1 MTLSTD
7 QIETYRKQ
15 GLLFPCRVL
24 SPVEAAECLRE
35 LETYE
40 SSSGGPIA
48 GKWRYKSHLVFPW
61 LNQLMR
67 HPTILDLARSLLGE
81 DLMVWTTHIYPKDA
95 GDGRFISWH
104 QDSAH
109 WGLDSN
115 RILSVWVAL
124 TDATRDN
131 GCMRMLPGSHHKG
144 EVIHQD
150 TWDPNNIL
158 TRGQTIEEPINED
171 EVIWVELKAGEA
183 SIHHVDLF
191 HASTA
196 NVSPERRVGVAI
208 RYITPQA
215 HQTRIDEDYATLVS
229 GEDRFGHFL
238 PEIVPNT
245 TMAPEAI
252 SFHQRIAELQ
262 GQIYLSNT
270 GRAGLTGLKE
280 TSDSNTPS

>member
-1 MTLSTD
+1 MTLSAA
-7 QIETYRKQ
+7 QIDRYRKH
-15 GLLFPCRVL
+15 GLLFPCPVL
-24 SPVEAAECLRE
+24 SPAEAAACLGE

-40 SSSGGPIA
+40 KSSGGPIE

-67 HPTILDLARSLLGE
+67 HPTILDLVSSLLGE
-81 DLMVWTTHIYPKDA
+81 NLMVWTTHIYPKEA

-115 RILSVWVAL
+115 QVLSIWVAL
-124 TDATRDN
+124 TDANREN

-144 EVIHQD
+144 EVQHQD

-158 TRGQTIEEPINED
+158 TRGQTIEESINED
-171 EVIWVELKAGEA
+171 KTVWVELEAGEV
-183 SIHHVDLF
+183 SIHHVDMF
-191 HASTA
+191 HASTT
-196 NVSPERRVGVAI
+196 NDSPNRRVGVAI

-215 HQTRIDEDYATLVS
+215 RQTRIDEDYATLVS
-229 GEDRFGHFL
+229 GEDRFGHFR
-238 PEIVPNT
+238 PEHVPAA
-245 TMAPEAI
+245 TMDPEAMA
-252 SFHQRIAELQ
+252 FHERIADLQ

-270 GRAGLTGLKE
+270 DRAGLGGLKE
-280 TSDSNTPS
+280 TSDRKSAG

>member
-40 SSSGGPIA
+40 SSSGEPIA

-95 GDGRFISWH
+95 GDGRFFSWH

-150 TWDPNNIL
+150 SWDPDNIL
-158 TRGQTIEEPINED
+158 TRGQTIKEPINED
-171 EVIWVELKAGEA
+171 EAVWVELKAGEA

-252 SFHQRIAELQ
+252 SFHERIAELQ

>member
-67 HPTILDLARSLLGE
+67 HRTILDLARSLLGE
-81 DLMVWTTHIYPKDA
+81 DLMVWTTHIYPKEA

-131 GCMRMLPGSHHKG
+131 GCMRMLPRK
-144 EVIHQD
+144 
-150 TWDPNNIL
+150 P
-158 TRGQTIEEPINED
+158 P
-171 EVIWVELKAGEA
+171 
-183 SIHHVDLF
+183 
-191 HASTA
+191 
-196 NVSPERRVGVAI
+196 
-208 RYITPQA
+208 
-215 HQTRIDEDYATLVS
+215 
-229 GEDRFGHFL
+229 
-238 PEIVPNT
+238 
-245 TMAPEAI
+245 
-252 SFHQRIAELQ
+252 
-262 GQIYLSNT
+262 
-270 GRAGLTGLKE
+270 
-280 TSDSNTPS
+280 